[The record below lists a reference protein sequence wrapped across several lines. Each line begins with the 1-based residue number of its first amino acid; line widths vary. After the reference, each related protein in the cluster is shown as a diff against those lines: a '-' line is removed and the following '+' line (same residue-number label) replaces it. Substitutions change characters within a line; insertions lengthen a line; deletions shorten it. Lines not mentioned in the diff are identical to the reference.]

1 MSKKHITIDYCV
13 FSSDK
18 YEQMNYLAEIY
29 NLPYSDLLRKLV
41 CDKYEEVTQR
51 RQEACQTIFLFNVG
65 VFSNLLIVVWKA
77 EWRSPVLDYL
87 VEIYNL
93 SYSDLLRKLVTDKY
107 MEETQRR
114 RDSWR
119 NPYRRA
125 ATVK

>member
-1 MSKKHITIDYCV
+1 MSKKHITRDYIASC
-13 FSSDK
+13 

-29 NLPYSDLLRKLV
+29 NL
-41 CDKYEEVTQR
+41 
-51 RQEACQTIFLFNVG
+51 
-65 VFSNLLIVVWKA
+65 
-77 EWRSPVLDYL
+77 
-87 VEIYNL
+87 
-93 SYSDLLRKLVTDKY
+93 SYSYLLRKLVTDKY

>member
-18 YEQMNYLAEIY
+18 HEQMNYLA
-29 NLPYSDLLRKLV
+29 
-41 CDKYEEVTQR
+41 
-51 RQEACQTIFLFNVG
+51 
-65 VFSNLLIVVWKA
+65 
-77 EWRSPVLDYL
+77 
-87 VEIYNL
+87 EIYNL